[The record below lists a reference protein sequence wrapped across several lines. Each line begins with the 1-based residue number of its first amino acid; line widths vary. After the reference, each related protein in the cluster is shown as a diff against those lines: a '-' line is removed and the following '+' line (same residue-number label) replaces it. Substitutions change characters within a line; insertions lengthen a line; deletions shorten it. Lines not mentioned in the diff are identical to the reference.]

1 VVSAVAEA
9 VRADPA
15 AELCLIEDPGRLEEA
30 ATAAAREGFEVVA
43 AAGGDGTVS
52 SVASG
57 LYRSKT
63 EAALALVPIGTGN
76 DLARHLGIPLEPAAA
91 LALARAAVD
100 AGRRRSIDLIRCESP
115 QRPGQRLLA
124 FNAVVGG
131 LAGRV
136 GDRIESEHRRRWGRF
151 AYLRAGLGELV
162 RYRPVPIRMDVDGRR
177 FEAEALLVVL
187 AGGRFAGGG
196 IPFAPSADLFD
207 GRLDVVVISRTPA
220 WRIPVTLLRVL
231 RARHIGADNVLFTRG
246 RRVELEAG
254 GDFWMNVDG
263 ETWVPGCARFEVE
276 PAALPVLL
284 PAGRNPGNGAAR
296 PGVSSYEAPRRT

>member
-1 VVSAVAEA
+1 VAEA

-15 AELCLIEDPGRLEEA
+15 AELRSIEDPSRLADA

-52 SVASG
+52 SVATG
-57 LYRSKT
+57 LYRSRT
-63 EAALALVPIGTGN
+63 DAALALVPIGTGN
-76 DLARHLGIPLEPAAA
+76 DLARHLGVPLEPAAA
-91 LALARAAVD
+91 LAVAREAVD

-124 FNAVVGG
+124 LNAVVGG

-136 GDRIESEHRRRWGRF
+136 GDRIQSEHRRRWGRF

-162 RYRPVPIRMDVDGRR
+162 RYRPVPIRLDVDGRR

-187 AGGRFAGGG
+187 AGGSFAGGG

-207 GRLDVVVISRTPA
+207 GRLDVVVITRTPA
-220 WRIPVTLLRVL
+220 WRIPATLVRVL
-231 RARHIGADNVLFTRG
+231 GARHIGADNVLCARG
-246 RRVELEAG
+246 RSVELEAG
-254 GDFWMNVDG
+254 GDFWMNADG
-263 ETWVPGCARFEVE
+263 ETWVPGSARFEVE
-276 PAALPVLL
+276 HAALPVLL
-284 PAGRNPGNGAAR
+284 PAGRDPGNGAAP
-296 PGVSSYEAPRRT
+296 PGVSSYEAPLRTER